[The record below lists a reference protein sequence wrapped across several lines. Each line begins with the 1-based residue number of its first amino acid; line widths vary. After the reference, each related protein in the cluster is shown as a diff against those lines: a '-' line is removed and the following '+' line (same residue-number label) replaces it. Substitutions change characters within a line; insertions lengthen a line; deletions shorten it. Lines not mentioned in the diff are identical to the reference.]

1 MKKRF
6 FGLLFTLNVVIN
18 ITAQTN
24 SVFDIEGNTYS
35 TVIIGNQE
43 WMAENLRTSKFND
56 GSSISNTLSF
66 SDWSIL
72 TSPSWCYYNNDAS
85 LNGTY
90 GKLYNGYVIED
101 NRNVCPVGWRVPSKA
116 DWDTLFYNLGGQDSI
131 ADISGFQVYV
141 GQKYVGG
148 MMKSIGTLQASDGLW
163 QSPNTNASNS
173 SGFNALPSGQR
184 SYWDDFLGGNGYS
197 AHFWSSTQVPPAE
210 NFVVSLG
217 HSTDLAISS
226 SDISEVGNSI
236 RCVRNII
243 IEEGSFQ
250 WQIQQDP
257 FETYGLF
264 SVSFSSDTHGCAVG
278 GAIGYDKIL
287 TTFDGGLNWNEQT
300 AGTGSLLLDVHFIS
314 DNEGWA
320 VGWNGTIL
328 KTNNGGLNW
337 SVQNSGTSDNL
348 NSVYFISP
356 LEGWIVGFAGRILHT
371 TDGGQ
376 TWSPQTAPVTV
387 NYWGVHFTS
396 STEGFAVGEN
406 TILKTTDGGNTW
418 IMPLS
423 TAQYSLKSVFFTS
436 SMNGYAVGTN
446 YMIGA
451 TAPGEGVLY
460 STNDGGNTWT
470 PYVWPEGLNDVHF
483 QTINEGWVV
492 GDNGSIFKTNNGGLT
507 WQTEISNLISLIRGV
522 SFVSP
527 TKGWAVSMGGGII
540 STTNGMVG
548 VTNFEPNQ
556 IVYEIIPNP
565 TTDNATIK
573 FQVNHPSIV
582 AFELIDGYGRIVK
595 RVLSQ
600 NLESGEYDYNF
611 SVIDLE
617 NGVYYG
623 RLEIDGKA
631 TTRKIIIQKN

>member
-6 FGLLFTLNVVIN
+6 LGLLFTLNVLMN

-236 RCVRNII
+236 RCVRDIFI
-243 IEEGSFQ
+243 QQGFFQ
-250 WQIQQDP
+250 WNIQQAP
-257 FETYGLF
+257 NETYGLY
-264 SVSFSSDTHGCAVG
+264 SVSFSSETHGCAVG
-278 GAIGYDKIL
+278 GNIGYDKIL
-287 TTFDGGLNWNEQT
+287 TTTDGGLNWNAQT
-300 AGTGSLLLDVHFIS
+300 AGAGFPLIDIQLVSS
-314 DNEGWA
+314 SEGYA
-320 VGWNGTIL
+320 VGWGGTIL
-328 KTNNGGLNW
+328 KTTNGGLNW
-337 SVQNSGTSDNL
+337 LPLNSGTSINL
-348 NSVYFISP
+348 HSVYFKTP
-356 LEGWIVGFAGRILHT
+356 LIGWVVGSNGVILHT
-371 TDGGQ
+371 NNGGQ
-376 TWSPQTAPVTV
+376 SWSPQTSPITV
-387 NYWGVHFTS
+387 NLWGVHFISTS
-396 STEGFAVGEN
+396 EGYIVGEN
-406 TILKTTDGGNTW
+406 TILKTTNGGGNWVMTTV
-418 IMPLS
+418 P
-423 TAQYSLKSVFFTS
+423 YPLKSVFFTS
-436 SMNGYAVGTN
+436 PTNGYAVGNN
-446 YMIGA
+446 YINPS
-451 TAPGEGVLY
+451 APGEGVVY
-460 STNDGGNTWT
+460 TTNDAGASWS
-470 PYVWPEGLNDVHF
+470 PQIWPEGLNDVHF
-483 QTINEGWVV
+483 QTIDEGWVV
-492 GDNGSIFKTNNGGLT
+492 GTNGSVYKTNNGGLI
-507 WQTEISNLISLIRGV
+507 WQTEISNLISNIRGV

-573 FQVNHPSIV
+573 FQVNHPGIV

-600 NLESGEYDYNF
+600 NLESGEYNYNF